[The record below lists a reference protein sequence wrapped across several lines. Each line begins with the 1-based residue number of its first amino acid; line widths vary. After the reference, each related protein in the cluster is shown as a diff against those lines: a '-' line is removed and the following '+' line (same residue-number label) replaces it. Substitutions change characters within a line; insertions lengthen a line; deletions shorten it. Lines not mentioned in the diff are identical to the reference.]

1 MNAMT
6 SPTWPEH
13 LMVVVIVATG
23 VYAILRAHPAMKAAR
38 YDTATKIATY
48 WTNGAVLVA
57 GAAAVVAAWWR
68 AGRDLGDLGLRVGEV
83 GPAAIALTVGF
94 LLCYAG
100 DIWWRLSGPR
110 RARTIERG
118 LRDVPFIPE
127 TFREYRHFAVLG
139 ATAGVTEEIL
149 FRGFLISYV
158 VALLGDSIPA
168 VAVAIVVP
176 ALAFAIAHRYQDAH
190 SVRFIAGLAIV
201 FGAITVLTG
210 SVLIPIVLH
219 VVVNL
224 TSGAI
229 ALRVGREFRPDGEL
243 GPARPTGSA

>member
-13 LMVVVIVATG
+13 LMVLVIVATG
-23 VYAILRAHPAMKAAR
+23 AYAILRAHPAMKAAR
-38 YDTATKIATY
+38 YDTATKLATY
-48 WTNGAVLVA
+48 WTNAAVLVVGA
-57 GAAAVVAAWWR
+57 GAVVGAWGH
-68 AGRDLGDLGLRVGEV
+68 AGRDLADLGLRVGKF

-94 LLCYAG
+94 LLWYAG
-100 DIWWRLSGPR
+100 ETWWRLSGPR

-118 LRDVPFIPE
+118 RRDVPFIPA
-127 TFREYRHFAVLG
+127 TFREYRHFTVLG

-158 VALLGDSIPA
+158 VALLGDSTA
-168 VAVAIVVP
+168 ALAVAIVVP
-176 ALAFAIAHRYQDAH
+176 ALGFAIAHRYQDAR
-190 SVRFIAGLAIV
+190 SVRFIAGLAVV

-210 SVLIPIVLH
+210 SLLIPIVLH

-229 ALRVGREFRPDGEL
+229 ALTLGRELRPGGNLGEAHP
-243 GPARPTGSA
+243 GGSA